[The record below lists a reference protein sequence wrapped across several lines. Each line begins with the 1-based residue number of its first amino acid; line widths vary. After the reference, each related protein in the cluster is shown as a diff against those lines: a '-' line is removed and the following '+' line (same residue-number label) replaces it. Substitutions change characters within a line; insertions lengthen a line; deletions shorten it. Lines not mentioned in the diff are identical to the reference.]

1 MTFVKGQS
9 GNPRGRPAGSRNKRT
24 LAREAALDAELDAE
38 AAKLAWRAIGRDARR
53 VLMRPPR
60 PGKSAAAPAGSIQET
75 PEVAAALSALSDTIN
90 RMAVL
95 EVASLPGFDG
105 AGPMEEPDASL

>member
-9 GNPRGRPAGSRNKRT
+9 GNPRGRPVGSRNKRT

-38 AAKLAWRAIGRDARR
+38 AAELAWRAIGRDARR
-53 VLMRPPR
+53 VLMRPRR
-60 PGKSAAAPAGSIQET
+60 PGKSAAASAGSVQET
-75 PEVAAALSALSDTIN
+75 PEVAAALSALSDTIDT
-90 RMAVL
+90 MAVL
-95 EVASLPGFDG
+95 EGASLLGFDD